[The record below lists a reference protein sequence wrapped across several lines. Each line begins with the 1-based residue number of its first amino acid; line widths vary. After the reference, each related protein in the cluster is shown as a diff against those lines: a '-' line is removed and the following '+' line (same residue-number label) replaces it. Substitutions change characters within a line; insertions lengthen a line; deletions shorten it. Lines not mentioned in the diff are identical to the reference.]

1 VPTGVGVGLTASA
14 VDALGRFVI
23 VSHAGHVLVSSD
35 DGASFVSR
43 PLERTVPAAAVVG
56 GDAGMLVV
64 AGPRGVQVLAA
75 A

>member
-1 VPTGVGVGLTASA
+1 MPTGVGVGLTASA

-35 DGASFVSR
+35 DGASFVAR